1 MNVIYSLTLCT
12 RMPVLLYSISLHLSE
27 YISYLLR
34 LSIVHVS
41 NTHLLLPYFA
51 SYWKVKIESNFPP
64 KKVQDWI
71 ISTFHKPNNF
81 PNCSPFGRSFCWPMS
96 HLFWSTSLPNVTIG
110 LYQTSTF
117 LHKIY
122 AQFCTFSQNGSYVYN
137 NKQRRPYLIF

>member
-1 MNVIYSLTLCT
+1 MFSL
-12 RMPVLLYSISLHLSE
+12 LSKFA
-27 YISYLLR
+27 
-34 LSIVHVS
+34 
-41 NTHLLLPYFA
+41 TFFGFFA
-51 SYWKVKIESNFPP
+51 SFWKVKILSNFPP

-71 ISTFHKPNNF
+71 IWTFHKPNNF

-122 AQFCTFSQNGSYVYN
+122 AQFCTFSQNRSYVYN
-137 NKQRRPYLIF
+137 IKQRQPYIIFYDIPSISMTYYNQRLNIISVIHSR